1 MDDEIRSEQYS
12 DLGNLLKEKIMI
24 RLTSGEEEIIVK
36 QLPAPKPLRN
46 YSQVYQIRGKH
57 FPCIHNA
64 IPEISKRE
72 KMRKSANGQI
82 ISFRCMT
89 INEAND
95 AADVINTRLGKYG
108 YKATSI
114 HNKVA
119 FETSPET
126 SLVPLLRKYGFR
138 ILYCEH
144 SNIEEI
150 VTFAKEDES
159 KQSVNIRTIIE
170 AKEAEVKRILN
181 KKILLPK
188 KLSKLYSNVCL
199 PDIDQY
205 DTKFLAFL
213 IDQKP
218 TVQQLST
225 YVALY
230 HMAEIGIP
238 FPYVDPRSLIRIIQS
253 HTGMSHNTL
262 QRYLYDDEFPLQKR
276 LGTIYTFSEIEL
288 NLSLYSSDV
297 RGDEQFVSAFDYLTK
312 IAENKTPKMNLP
324 ATKID
329 RRSVQINKSK
339 LIESVSKSTSHD
351 VKPPEQDYTIT
362 PKEDGFDINIKEI
375 NKISTESTF
384 TYEDKTFR
392 IRKDKTSS
400 KIMLELIGE

>member
-1 MDDEIRSEQYS
+1 MKKKYIVEEGNT
-12 DLGNLLKEKIMI
+12 DLFEMLKGKMMMNLTK
-24 RLTSGEEEIIVK
+24 EEEAVIIEK
-36 QLPAPKPLRN
+36 LPAIKPLRN

-238 FPYVDPRSLIRIIQS
+238 FPYVNARSLTRIINS
-253 HTGMSHNTL
+253 YTSISTRNL

-276 LGTIYTFSEIEL
+276 LGSIYTFSEIEI
-288 NLSLYSSDV
+288 NLIVDSSDSSE
-297 RGDEQFVSAFDYLTK
+297 DKQFASALVS
-312 IAENKTPKMNLP
+312 
-324 ATKID
+324 
-329 RRSVQINKSK
+329 
-339 LIESVSKSTSHD
+339 
-351 VKPPEQDYTIT
+351 
-362 PKEDGFDINIKEI
+362 IKETSE
-375 NKISTESTF
+375 NVTG
-384 TYEDKTFR
+384 
-392 IRKDKTSS
+392 KTSENVTGKTS
-400 KIMLELIGE
+400 ENVTGKTSENVTGKTSENVTGKTSENVTGKEKS